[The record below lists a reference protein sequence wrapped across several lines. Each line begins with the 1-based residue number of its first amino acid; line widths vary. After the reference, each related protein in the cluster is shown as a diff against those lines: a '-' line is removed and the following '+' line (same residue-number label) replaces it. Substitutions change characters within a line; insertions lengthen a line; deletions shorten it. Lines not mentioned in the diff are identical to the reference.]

1 MTEKLTEYQNKLL
14 SETLCKMVLDGATPD
29 KIKEATRLLTK
40 QMVQLNASSFSENLC
55 SATVAIED
63 GEAAAGNPPE
73 LPLQNGLDPLVEA
86 ALANVVS
93 GLRMGMESR
102 VAFYWVDIG
111 RMCKV
116 VSTRDSLDRTIFFL
130 LQDGFLQF
138 HNFLS
143 FFQDLV
149 LGGNLR
155 RLSVDQLSEKLE
167 DARRKYIGE
176 VAKTFKFDYPEH
188 W

>member
-73 LPLQNGLDPLVEA
+73 LPLQNGLDLLVEA
-86 ALANVVS
+86 ALANIVE
-93 GLRMGMESR
+93 GLRHDWRSEWLSTGETLR
-102 VAFYWVDIG
+102 AYAKLPLPG
-111 RMCKV
+111 T
-116 VSTRDSLDRTIFFL
+116 VSTKEYFSFSEMDSRS
-130 LQDGFLQF
+130 
-138 HNFLS
+138 FLS
-143 FFQDLV
+143 S
-149 LGGNLR
+149 
-155 RLSVDQLSEKLE
+155 SVFSSTSFCKESI
-167 DARRKYIGE
+167 A
-176 VAKTFKFDYPEH
+176 T
-188 W
+188 

>member
-86 ALANVVS
+86 ALANIVE
-93 GLRMGMESR
+93 GLRHDWRSR
-102 VAFYWVDIG
+102 MAFYWGDIT
-111 RMCKV
+111 RICKAAKEGV
-116 VSTRDSLDRTIFFL
+116 IQWTGEYILAKSARTHGHPVKIW
-130 LQDGFLQF
+130 
-138 HNFLS
+138 
-143 FFQDLV
+143 
-149 LGGNLR
+149 R
-155 RLSVDQLSEKLE
+155 RS
-167 DARRKYIGE
+167 
-176 VAKTFKFDYPEH
+176 
-188 W
+188 